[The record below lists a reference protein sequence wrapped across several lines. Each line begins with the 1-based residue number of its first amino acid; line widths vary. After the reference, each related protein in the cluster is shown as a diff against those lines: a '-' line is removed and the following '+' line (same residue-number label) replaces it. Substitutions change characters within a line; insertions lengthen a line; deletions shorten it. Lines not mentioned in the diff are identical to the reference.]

1 VKKIQWNAFLRKNR
15 FDEEKKDL
23 GIIIDVLRDFLMPP
37 LSALANKHRIF
48 SNGGQPV
55 APGIYFRR

>member
-37 LSALANKHRIF
+37 LSALANKQDF
-48 SNGGQPV
+48 QQWWSAGGPWNLL
-55 APGIYFRR
+55 P